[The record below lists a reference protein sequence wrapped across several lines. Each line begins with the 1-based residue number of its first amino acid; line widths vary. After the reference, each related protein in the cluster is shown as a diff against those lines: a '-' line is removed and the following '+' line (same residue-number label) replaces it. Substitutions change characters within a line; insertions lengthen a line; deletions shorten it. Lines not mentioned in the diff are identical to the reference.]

1 MQIPVD
7 LNDINKRGDG
17 ARAQR
22 DILTSFVPPAHI
34 ASSCLENIAPS
45 VIPPHLHRNAEQSR
59 EEPNAWSL
67 QAHSS
72 REGSGEL
79 DAYDLRRPEE
89 ECPVCAAPT
98 ARYLPPRFDY
108 DVAVLA

>member
-7 LNDINKRGDG
+7 LNDINKWGDG

-45 VIPPHLHRNAEQSR
+45 VILPHLHRRLSNLEKNQMRGYSRDMVVAKKAES
-59 EEPNAWSL
+59 
-67 QAHSS
+67 
-72 REGSGEL
+72 
-79 DAYDLRRPEE
+79 
-89 ECPVCAAPT
+89 
-98 ARYLPPRFDY
+98 
-108 DVAVLA
+108 